1 MSSLEISMPFGRNT
15 IVSHREAL
23 YLNSAVNESLFFFF
37 FPFLFPFFW
46 SLKLNLALVAL
57 KVCDIVLIE

>member
-23 YLNSAVNESLFFFF
+23 YLNSGVNESLFFFF
-37 FPFLFPFFW
+37 LFSFPSSGL
-46 SLKLNLALVAL
+46 
-57 KVCDIVLIE
+57 